1 VPRLDGVRI
10 LVVDDDRDALALVR
24 EILEATGAVV
34 TTADSGHAALDKLQ
48 RVRPDVLIA
57 DLGMPHMN
65 GFELID
71 RIRHSEDSYIRAI
84 PAAAFTAFARSEDR
98 AKALRSGFE
107 MHLAKPI
114 EPGELMA
121 AAAVLAR
128 RAKGIG

>member
-1 VPRLDGVRI
+1 
-10 LVVDDDRDALALVR
+10 
-24 EILEATGAVV
+24 
-34 TTADSGHAALDKLQ
+34 
-48 RVRPDVLIA
+48 
-57 DLGMPHMN
+57 MPHMN